1 MKLKLFECRVLWKDA
16 KGISRFTL
24 LHTDKA
30 SAKTAIYTRLDQLGT
45 SHSDI
50 SKMVLTE
57 MKGPFEAG
65 DFIHQEFQYMSPSEF
80 KSQLQDYL

>member
-1 MKLKLFECRVLWKDA
+1 MKLKLFECRVLWNDA

-30 SAKTAIYTRLDQLGT
+30 SAKTTIYKRLDQLGT

-50 SKMVLTE
+50 SKMVVTE
-57 MKGPFEAG
+57 MKGPFETG
-65 DFIHQEFQYMSPSEF
+65 QILHQEFQYMSPSEF